1 MTTGNVVV
9 DVLSQLPKPA
19 LDVRCG
25 SGGSGCRLGQPRRQ
39 GVPDE
44 PPLPPYCP
52 RTRSTLS
59 YGLIPSWNSRD

>member
-25 SGGSGCRLGQPRRQ
+25 SGGSGCRLEDLDTEQK
-39 GVPDE
+39 DE
-44 PPLPPYCP
+44 I
-52 RTRSTLS
+52 REE
-59 YGLIPSWNSRD
+59 IEKVSREG